1 MRPAAHV
8 EPVGA
13 GPVDGQFLALGQ
25 FGRPFGLE
33 RLAAVLPARDQ
44 VLTLPDFPT
53 ERFVGGDDLSH
64 LRLDGGQVLV
74 RERTVPWRKIIIES
88 VVRRRAEGRSEEHT
102 SELQSLMRISYAV
115 FCLTKNKHGTY
126 SYYDPSLV
134 HTH

>member
-74 RERTVPWRKIIIES
+74 RERPVTWRKIIIES
-88 VVRRRAEGRSEEHT
+88 VVRRRSEEHT
-102 SELQSLMRISYAV
+102 SELPSLIHISYAV
-115 FCLTKNKHGTY
+115 FCLKKKIYHPESNNT
-126 SYYDPSLV
+126 PS
-134 HTH
+134 H

>member
-1 MRPAAHV
+1 MRISYWSSDVCSSDRPRQLERLRIELAGRRQMRPAAHV

-74 RERTVPWRKIIIES
+74 RER
-88 VVRRRAEGRSEEHT
+88 SEEHT

-115 FCLTKNKHGTY
+115 F
-126 SYYDPSLV
+126 
-134 HTH
+134 

>member
-74 RERTVPWRKIIIES
+74 RERPVPWRKIIIES
-88 VVRRRAEGRSEEHT
+88 VVRRRAEGDLRPRKQRSEEHT
-102 SELQSLMRISYAV
+102 YELQSLMRTSYAV
-115 FCLTKNKHGTY
+115 FCLKK
-126 SYYDPSLV
+126 
-134 HTH
+134 